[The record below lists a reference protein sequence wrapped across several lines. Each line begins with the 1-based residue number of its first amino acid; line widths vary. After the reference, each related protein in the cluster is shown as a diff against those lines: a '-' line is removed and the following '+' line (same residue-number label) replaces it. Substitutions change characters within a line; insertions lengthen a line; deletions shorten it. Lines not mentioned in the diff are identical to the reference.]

1 MKHKAIFKKI
11 AILMTIVVILV
22 LAWYFTGKYY
32 TPSISL
38 GEGTSITEEQSS
50 MIISLE
56 QGYYNEHLPIFTR
69 KITVLQSSDASI
81 LWRVDYFPF
90 GYIERSYNKQP
101 DGTWMFNIEKPL
113 R

>member
-11 AILMTIVVILV
+11 LILTSIMVILV

-32 TPSISL
+32 TPSITLS
-38 GEGTSITEEQSS
+38 EGTSITEEQNNK
-50 MIISLE
+50 IISLE

-69 KITVLQSSDASI
+69 KITILQSSDDSI

-90 GYIERSYNKQP
+90 GYIERSYNKEP